1 MITFSALL
9 PHIRRT
15 LLVAGFLCF
24 ATPCASL
31 LFVFAHGDN
40 SKVSSTNVFD
50 PTPTQPAAASSGI
63 YTVTLALSGV
73 DFVPSPQAF
82 NKLSASQTANFATP
96 SQSFVVTNVND
107 EGTGSLREAILN
119 ANATSGADTIVF
131 SLPGSGV
138 KRISLQTPL
147 PEITETI
154 TIDGTTQ
161 PGYASTPLVEIDGAA
176 LFHTGDNGLVIKAGG
191 STVRGLALGNF
202 SVAAGI
208 ELRSCDNNV
217 IQSNYIGVD
226 ATGTLPR
233 PNNIGIR
240 LSNSANNMIG
250 GTTPAARN
258 LISGNRSSGVHI
270 DGSNNVVQGNFIGTV
285 AAGTA
290 PLDNTVG
297 VVIIFESSTNNLIGG
312 LSAGAGNLISGNGT
326 GVDIRAPG
334 TTVQGNLIGTDVTGT
349 KRVRN
354 GSGIQSSSQNVQI
367 GGLLPGAR
375 NIISGNGDGV
385 SISGNG
391 SKVQGNF
398 IGTDV
403 TGTLALGNGSNG
415 VTARNNVLIGGTVPE
430 ARNVISG
437 NGDFSDN
444 LFIFG
449 GPGVIVQGNYI
460 GTDVTGTRALN
471 PKSIGIS
478 VFGDNNLIGGT
489 LPEAQNVISGNSTGI
504 RIDLLSSG
512 NTIQGN
518 LIGLNAQGTGPLPN
532 VFAGIECSFNSS
544 DNTIGGTAPGAGNKI
559 AFNGGPGV
567 RLSEG
572 TRTAV
577 RGNSI
582 FSNGGL
588 GIDLGPEGVTAND
601 DFDADAGPNN
611 LQNFP
616 VLTSVMFSGNST
628 SIQGT
633 LNSTPNATFQIDF
646 YSSAALDPSG
656 NGEGASFFGST
667 SITTDSNGNANINVT
682 FPVSLGSRRVVTATA
697 TDADGNTSEFSMGD
711 ATGLTGNVQFSLG
724 AIQVLED
731 IGLLNITVLRKG
743 GSTGNLTVDFA
754 TADGTAIG
762 GQDYTSTSATLNFGD
777 GETSKSLQVQITD
790 DATIESDE
798 TFALLLRNAS
808 SPEMLGAPAI
818 LVVNIEDSD
827 STRTLSLQNNFVS
840 VPEGNAGSTT
850 EMLFTV
856 NLSASSL
863 RTVRVDFATEK
874 ISAIGDA
881 SCGNQAA
888 DFETALGTIIFPPGS
903 TSADISISV
912 CGDLNPEL
920 DETFRLRFLNPINVT
935 LDGAVAFGSIVDD
948 DVFEL
953 LRDES
958 GPGDTQVAAL
968 DAISLLRDPFRVQGI
983 PEWFPN
989 VPDRN
994 TRVILFVRNLQ
1005 LDPGEL
1011 PSSVTVRLRSDLL
1024 QFQDTP
1030 AVDVRSLP
1038 NTDLTQVTFRLPDNL
1053 PAGIYLV
1060 HIRARGR
1067 SSNTATIR
1075 IAL

>member
-1 MITFSALL
+1 MITFTVHS
-9 PHIRRT
+9 HIRRT
-15 LLVAGFLCF
+15 LLIAGFVCL
-24 ATPCASL
+24 ATTCATR
-31 LFVFAHGDN
+31 LFVSAHSDN
-40 SKVSSTNVFD
+40 SKSS
-50 PTPTQPAAASSGI
+50 
-63 YTVTLALSGV
+63 LSGFN
-73 DFVPSPQAF
+73 FVPS
-82 NKLSASQTANFATP
+82 
-96 SQSFVVTNVND
+96 SQSFVVTNAND
-107 EGTGSLREAILN
+107 EGSGSLREAILN

-131 SLPGSGV
+131 NIPGPGV
-138 KRISLQTPL
+138 KLISLQTAL

-154 TIDGTTQ
+154 TIDATTQ
-161 PGYASTPLVEIDGAA
+161 PGYTGAPLVELDGTA
-176 LFHTGDNGLVIKAGG
+176 LFQSGNNGLVIKAGG
-191 STVRGLALGNF
+191 STVRGLAFGNF
-202 SVAAGI
+202 VSAGI
-208 ELRSCDNNV
+208 VLLSCDNNV

-233 PNNIGIR
+233 PNQIGIR
-240 LSNSANNMIG
+240 LSNSANNVIG
-250 GTTPAARN
+250 GTTAAARN
-258 LISGNRSSGVHI
+258 LISGNRSSGVQI
-270 DGSNNVVQGNFIGTV
+270 EGSNNVVQGNFIGTN
-285 AAGTA
+285 AAGTEN
-290 PLDNTVG
+290 LDNSDG
-297 VVIIFESSTNNLIGG
+297 VVIIGGSSTNNLIGG
-312 LSAGAGNLISGNGT
+312 LSAGAGNLISGNVVGLSI
-326 GVDIRAPG
+326 GAPG

-354 GSGIQSSSQNVQI
+354 FSGIRSGAQNVLI
-367 GGLLPGAR
+367 GGLSPGAR

-398 IGTDV
+398 IGTDI
-403 TGTLALGNGSNG
+403 TGTLALGNGGTG

-437 NGDFSDN
+437 NGDFRDN
-444 LFIFG
+444 LFLFG
-449 GPGVIVQGNYI
+449 DPGVIVQGNYI

-478 VFGDNNLIGGT
+478 VFSNNNLIGGT
-489 LPEAQNVISGNSTGI
+489 SPGAQNVISGNSTGI
-504 RIDLLSSG
+504 RIQLFQSG

-532 VFAGIECSFNSS
+532 MFAGIECSFNAS

-572 TRTAV
+572 TRTSM

-588 GIDLGPEGVTAND
+588 GIDLSPEGVTAND
-601 DFDADAGPNN
+601 HNDADTGSNN

-616 VLTSVMFSGNST
+616 VLTSVISAGNST

-646 YSSAALDPSG
+646 YSNAALDPSG
-656 NGEGASFFGST
+656 NGEGANFFGST
-667 SITTDSNGNANINVT
+667 SVTTDANGHANINVT
-682 FPVSLGSRRVVTATA
+682 FPLSLGSQRVVTATA

-711 ATGLTGNVQFSLG
+711 ATGLSGNVQFSFG
-724 AIQVLED
+724 AIQILED
-731 IGLLNITVLRKG
+731 IGLLNVTVLRKG
-743 GSTGNLTVDFA
+743 GSAGNLTVEFA
-754 TADGTAIG
+754 TADGAAIG
-762 GQDYTSTSATLNFGD
+762 GQDYTSTSGTLTFGD
-777 GETSKSLQVQITD
+777 GETSKSFQVQITD
-790 DATIESDE
+790 DSAVESDE
-798 TFALLLRNAS
+798 TFAVVLRNAAS
-808 SPEMLGAPAI
+808 LEILGTPTT

-827 STRTLSLQNNFVS
+827 SLRTLSFEKPIS
-840 VPEGNAGSTT
+840 VQEGNAGSTT

-856 NLSASSL
+856 NLSAPTV
-863 RTVRVDFATEK
+863 RTVRVDFTTQNA
-874 ISAIGDA
+874 SSIGGA
-881 SCGNQAA
+881 SCGNQGT

-903 TSADISISV
+903 TSADIPITA
-912 CGDLNPEL
+912 CGDLNPEAN
-920 DETFRLRFLNPINVT
+920 ETFLLRIRNAVNAELDISGTVGTIN
-935 LDGAVAFGSIVDD
+935 DD

-958 GPGDTQVAAL
+958 GPGNTQVAAL
-968 DAISLLRDPFRVQGI
+968 DGIFLLRDPFRVIGI
-983 PEWFPN
+983 PEGFPN

-1011 PSSVTVRLRSDLL
+1011 PSSFTVRLLSDLI
-1024 QFQDTP
+1024 QFQDVP
-1030 AVDVRSLP
+1030 AVDVRPLS

-1053 PAGIYLV
+1053 PAGTYQV
-1060 HIRARGR
+1060 RIRARGR

-1075 IAL
+1075 IAP